1 MNQITLQTIKPVVVE
16 MLQNLAQEN
25 QRTLEE
31 EINSI
36 LENAVLVERT
46 VDLTAEDQKG
56 ATKNTFWKK
65 LQEFRLTI
73 ENEGINFTD
82 EDFADLRDRS
92 QFSGIIFTGRC

>member
-16 MLQNLAQEN
+16 MLQNLAQAN

-46 VDLTAEDQKG
+46 VDLTVEDQNG

-73 ENEGINFTD
+73 QNEGINFTD

-92 QFSGIIFTGRC
+92 GGREIIL

>member
-16 MLQNLAQEN
+16 MLQSLAQAN

-46 VDLTAEDQKG
+46 VDLTAENHIEMK
-56 ATKNTFWKK
+56 KNIFWKR

-92 QFSGIIFTGRC
+92 EGREII

>member
-1 MNQITLQTIKPVVVE
+1 MSQITLQTIKPTVIE
-16 MLQNLAQEN
+16 MLQNLAQAN

-46 VDLTAEDQKG
+46 VDLTAEDQNG
-56 ATKNTFWKK
+56 ATKNTFWKG

-73 ENEGINFTD
+73 QNEGINFTD

-92 QFSGIIFTGRC
+92 EGREIIL

>member
-16 MLQNLAQEN
+16 MLQNLAQAN

-36 LENAVLVERT
+36 LENAVLAERT
-46 VDLTAEDQKG
+46 VDLTAENHNE
-56 ATKNTFWKK
+56 TTTNTFWKG

-73 ENEGINFTD
+73 QNEGINFTD
-82 EDFADLRDRS
+82 EDFADLRDLSEGRE
-92 QFSGIIFTGRC
+92 II

>member
-16 MLQNLAQEN
+16 MLQNLAQAN

-36 LENAVLVERT
+36 LENAVLVEQK
-46 VDLTAEDQKG
+46 VDLAVENHNET
-56 ATKNTFWKK
+56 TKNTFWKK

-73 ENEGINFTD
+73 QNEGINFTD

-92 QFSGIIFTGRC
+92 EGREIIL